1 MAGHYENF
9 IHFKKKKKNLV
20 PIDQNPEEIETRKID
35 KIKWTTTTTTMKKN
49 P

>member
-9 IHFKKKKKNLV
+9 IHFQKKKSV

-35 KIKWTTTTTTMKKN
+35 NIKWTTTTTTMKKN